1 MCWLLPELGINVDTI
16 DGMRA
21 FCAVAVE
28 DSFTGGA
35 RRLGLSTRLVSKYV
49 RQLEERLQ
57 VQLFNRTTRSVSLT
71 DVGRAYFQR
80 ASALV
85 EQFDEVEAAVQDR
98 HGTPAGRIRMTAP
111 TSFGEDRLPAML
123 APFLE
128 KYPDIRVDL
137 DLSNRNYSLV
147 EEGFDL
153 AIRIGSPPDSTM
165 MARRLAAM
173 RVVTCATP
181 EYLDQYGRP
190 ADPLA
195 LATHNCIV
203 DTNIGAAPTWPYR
216 VGGRTV
222 SVRVSGQFY
231 VNTPRAACE
240 MALQGLGITL
250 CPYYVAGPFVESGA
264 LEVLFADQ
272 EYYDFGVYALYPH
285 NRHLTGRIRLLVDHL
300 AGCMGTG
307 AS

>member
-1 MCWLLPELGINVDTI
+1 MDTI

-21 FCAVAVE
+21 FCAVAQE
-28 DSFTGGA
+28 GSFTGAA

-49 RQLEERLQ
+49 RQLEERLK

-71 DVGRAYFQR
+71 DVGQAYFQR
-80 ASALV
+80 AETLL
-85 EQFDEVEAAVQDR
+85 EEFDEVESAVQDR

-123 APFLE
+123 ASFLAR
-128 KYPDIRVDL
+128 YPDIRVDL

-165 MARRLAAM
+165 MARRLAPM

-181 EYLDQYGRP
+181 DYLANHGRP

-195 LATHNCIV
+195 LATHNCII
-203 DTNIGAAPTWPYR
+203 DTNIGTAPSWPYQ
-216 VGGRTV
+216 VDGRTV

-240 MALQGLGITL
+240 MALEGLGIVL
-250 CPYYVAGPFVESGA
+250 CPYYVAGPFVEAGR
-264 LEVLFADQ
+264 LDVLFADQ

-300 AGCMGTG
+300 AACL
-307 AS
+307 AQS